1 MHDAAKNASPEDVKT
16 IAHRRA
22 LRRAERFDMVVAATL
37 LVLLIFGW
45 AIRLMP
51 FEQWPRGDFQI
62 ALYTRHT

>member
-1 MHDAAKNASPEDVKT
+1 
-16 IAHRRA
+16 

>member
-1 MHDAAKNASPEDVKT
+1 MHDAAKNDQPGGRDDDRAP
-16 IAHRRA
+16 RA

-45 AIRLMP
+45 AIRLTP

-62 ALYTRHT
+62 ALNTRHT

>member
-1 MHDAAKNASPEDVKT
+1 MHDAAKSASPED
-16 IAHRRA
+16 ADDDARRRA
-22 LRRAERFDMVVAATL
+22 LRRAERFDMVVASTL

>member
-1 MHDAAKNASPEDVKT
+1 MHDAAKFDNGDDART
-16 IAHRRA
+16 IA

-45 AIRLMP
+45 AIRLTP

-62 ALYTRHT
+62 AANTRHT

>member
-1 MHDAAKNASPEDVKT
+1 MHDAAKNASPEDAQT
-16 IAHRRA
+16 IARRRA

>member
-1 MHDAAKNASPEDVKT
+1 MHDAAKFDNLDDART
-16 IAHRRA
+16 IA

-45 AIRLMP
+45 AIRLTP

-62 ALYTRHT
+62 AANTRHT

>member
-1 MHDAAKNASPEDVKT
+1 MHDAAQKASPEDAMM
-16 IAHRRA
+16 IARRCA

>member
-1 MHDAAKNASPEDVKT
+1 MHDAAKKASPEDAT
-16 IAHRRA
+16 MIAHRRA

-51 FEQWPRGDFQI
+51 FEHWPRGDFQI